1 MRNRGGAN
9 VGSPSTNL
17 RRKKEGKGGGK
28 RKKKSRASFGAQP
41 CIRH

>member
-1 MRNRGGAN
+1 MRNRGGAS

-17 RRKKEGKGGGK
+17 RKRKEGRGGGK
-28 RKKKSRASFGAQP
+28 RKKSRASFGAQP